1 MFGNPRQ
8 RVSPPV
14 LAVGLAISLV
24 SGLAASSPI
33 YGQPAAAT
41 ESFPRAKLDRL
52 LRNLPSAKATVGA
65 CVMDASTGKVL
76 YGRNPDELMIPAS
89 NLKVLIAYA
98 ALSRLG
104 ADFSF
109 ATVLA
114 RYKDDIV
121 IIGGGDPALGDPVL
135 ADEKGET
142 VTALLEHWAKV
153 IAKHRPEGIKGDL
166 IVEDMVF
173 GRSGHHPSWP
183 ADQLQTW
190 YAAPSGGLNFHDNC
204 IDVTVF
210 PSSKPGGPAGYEIMP
225 PNDYVRIDNRMQTGT
240 SNTPTITRI
249 GNEPRYRLTGK
260 VSQHCTLV
268 SVAVPDPGM
277 LFASAFR
284 KQLEAHGVKI
294 AGEVKRAK
302 ISGPNNVYDKFFRPT
317 DVAKTPLADCL
328 KRLLRDSQNLFGD
341 CLLKVMGYMDSAAAG
356 DAITVGT
363 WETGG
368 RAVVDR
374 LRTDRVPTDGLR
386 IADGS
391 GLSRDNRV
399 TARVMTRVLHLA
411 YVHPDRALIFDNLAR
426 GGGSN
431 TLKGR
436 LADLGERVRV
446 KTGYINKVRTLSG
459 YVQTDGG
466 RWLAFSVLFNDI
478 PGPTRPYNKIHD
490 EFARTLAAW
499 GKAE

>member
-1 MFGNPRQ
+1 MFGNSRQ
-8 RVSPPV
+8 RLSHVA

-24 SGLAASSPI
+24 SGLAAPASTYS
-33 YGQPAAAT
+33 QPAAAT
-41 ESFPRAKLDRL
+41 KAFPKAKLDRL
-52 LRNLPSAKATVGA
+52 LRNLPSSKATVGA
-65 CVMDASTGKVL
+65 CVMDAATGEVL
-76 YGRNPDELMIPAS
+76 YERNPDELMIPAS

-98 ALSRLG
+98 ALARLG

-142 VTALLEHWAKV
+142 VTALLEHWAKI

-166 IVEDMVF
+166 IIEDMVF
-173 GRSGHHPSWP
+173 GQSGHHPSWP

-210 PSSKPGGPAGYEIMP
+210 PSSQPGEPAGYEVMP

-249 GNEPRYRLTGK
+249 GNKPKYKLTGQ
-260 VSQHCTLV
+260 VSKRCTLV

-294 AGEVKRAK
+294 TGEVKRAK
-302 ISGPNNVYDKFFRPT
+302 VTGPNNVCNKFFRPT
-317 DVAKTPLADCL
+317 DVAKTPLAACL

-341 CLLKVMGYMDSAAAG
+341 CLLKVMGYMDTAAGG
-356 DAITVGT
+356 DAITMGT
-363 WETGG
+363 WETGT
-368 RAVVDR
+368 RAVTDR
-374 LRTDRVPTDGLR
+374 LKADRVPTDGLR
-386 IADGS
+386 IVDGS

-399 TARVMTRVLHLA
+399 TARAMTLVLHLA
-411 YVHPDRALIFDNLAR
+411 YVHPDRPLIFDNLAR

-436 LADLGERVRV
+436 LADLGDRVRV
-446 KTGYINKVRTLSG
+446 KTGYISKVRTLSG

-490 EFARTLAAW
+490 EFVRTLAAW
-499 GKAE
+499 KKAE